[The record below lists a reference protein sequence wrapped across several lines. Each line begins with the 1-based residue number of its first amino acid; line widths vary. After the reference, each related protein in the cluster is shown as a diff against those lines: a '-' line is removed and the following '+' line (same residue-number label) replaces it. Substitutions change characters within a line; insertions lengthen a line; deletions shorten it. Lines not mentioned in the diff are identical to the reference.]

1 MYMNFSLGFGSKK
14 KIKELERKLL
24 NARGQVD
31 AISKSQAVI
40 SFNMDG
46 TIREAND
53 NFLSAVGYSLEEIQ
67 GKHHSMFVENNEAN
81 SSEYRQ
87 FWESLND
94 GKFQSKQFKRIAKGG
109 REIWIQ
115 ATYNPIIDE
124 NGKPFKVVKFATDV
138 TERKKEELSFAG
150 QIEAINKS
158 QAVISFNMDGTIR
171 NANDNFLSAIGYSLE
186 EIQGKHHSMF
196 VTPDY
201 ANSAEYKEF
210 WAKLNAG
217 KFQSGEFMRVGKG
230 GKEIWIQ
237 ASYNSVKDLNG
248 KPYKVVKYAIDITEQ
263 KKLQQT
269 VESLLGDVSR
279 VMIAL
284 AEGKLDERITNQY
297 TGKFDGLKNTVN
309 NYCKKITELALTIGE
324 TSQLVS
330 TGAEEISR
338 GNMDLSRRTEAQ
350 AAGLEET
357 SASMEE
363 MTSTVKQNADNAR
376 EANELA
382 TGARKQ
388 ASTGG
393 EVVNQAINA
402 MHEINQASNKISDII
417 GVIDEIAFQT
427 NLLALNAAVEAARA
441 GEQGRGFAVVATEV
455 RNLAGRSAT
464 AAKEIKD
471 LIEDSVE
478 KVTEGSRL
486 VNQSGE
492 TLEEIVGSIRQV
504 AEIVGDISS
513 ATQEQAL
520 GIDQVNKAIMEMD
533 GTTQQNTAMVEE
545 AAAAAESMAEQSNE
559 LSGIISFFKIEG
571 SSDSASNQLAPAED
585 RRSSD
590 RPWSSQPAKGTG
602 VPVAELQKAAGSDI
616 DDGDWEEF

>member
-1 MYMNFSLGFGSKK
+1 MNMNFIFGSSSKK

-46 TIREAND
+46 TIRKAND
-53 NFLSAVGYSLEEIQ
+53 NFLNAVGYSLEEVQ
-67 GKHHSMFVENNEAN
+67 GKHHSIFVEKEFAD
-81 SSEYRQ
+81 SSEYKQ
-87 FWESLND
+87 FWEALNR
-94 GKFQSKQFKRIAKGG
+94 GEFQAKEYKRIAKGG

-115 ATYNPIIDE
+115 ATYNPILNE
-124 NGKPFKVVKFATDV
+124 NGKPFKVVKFATDI
-138 TERKKEELSFAG
+138 TERKKDAVNNAG
-150 QIEAINKS
+150 QIEAILKS

-171 NANDNFLSAIGYSLE
+171 RANDNFLKAVGYSLE
-186 EIQGKHHSMF
+186 EVQGKHHSMF
-196 VTPDY
+196 ATPEY
-201 ANSAEYKEF
+201 AKSAEYKDF
-210 WAKLNAG
+210 WADLNAG
-217 KFQSGEFMRVGKG
+217 KYQSGEFMRIGKN

-237 ASYNSVKDLNG
+237 ASYNPIKDLNG
-248 KPYKVVKYAIDITEQ
+248 NPYKVVKYASDITEQ
-263 KKLQQT
+263 KELQHV
-269 VESLLGDVSR
+269 VESLLSDLSR
-279 VMIAL
+279 VMVAL
-284 AEGKLDERITNQY
+284 AEGRLDERITANY
-297 TGKFDGLKNTVN
+297 TGKFNDLKNTVN
-309 NYCKKITELALTIGE
+309 SYCKKIAGIALSIGE
-324 TSQLVS
+324 SSQLVS

-338 GNMDLSRRTEAQ
+338 GNLDLSRRTEAQ
-350 AAGLEET
+350 AASLEET

-382 TGARKQ
+382 TGARNQ

-393 EVVNQAINA
+393 EVVNQAITA

-492 TLEEIVGSIRQV
+492 TLEEIMGSVRQV

-520 GIDQVNKAIMEMD
+520 GIEQVNKAIIEMD
-533 GTTQQNTAMVEE
+533 TATQQNTAMVEE
-545 AAAAAESMAEQSNE
+545 AAAAAESMAEQSTE
-559 LSGIISFFKIEG
+559 LSGLISFFKVDG
-571 SSDSASNQLAPAED
+571 TSDTTSNRLAPADD
-585 RRSSD
+585 RRSSN
-590 RPWSSQPAKGTG
+590 RPWSSQPSQGTG